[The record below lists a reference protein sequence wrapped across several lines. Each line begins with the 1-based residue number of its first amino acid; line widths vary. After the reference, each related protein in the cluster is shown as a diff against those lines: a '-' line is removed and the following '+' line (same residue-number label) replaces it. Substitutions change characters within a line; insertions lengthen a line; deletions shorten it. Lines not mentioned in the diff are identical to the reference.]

1 MAKIFSCIYLEIPQI
16 ERLDK
21 LSAKTKVPKAVY
33 VREGL
38 ELLLQKYE
46 EQLKGKHKK
55 DGSEGE
61 V

>member
-1 MAKIFSCIYLEIPQI
+1 MAKILSSIYLEIPQR
-16 ERLDK
+16 ERLDE